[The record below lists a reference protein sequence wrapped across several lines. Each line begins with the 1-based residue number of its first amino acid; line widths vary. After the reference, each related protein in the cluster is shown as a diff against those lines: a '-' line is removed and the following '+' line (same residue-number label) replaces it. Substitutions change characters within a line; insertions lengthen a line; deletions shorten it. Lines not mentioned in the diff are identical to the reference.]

1 MEKQLIHRTYI
12 QKDDENPVWN
22 IWVEVKNHDRE
33 DPKISI
39 YCNGKE
45 GKEHI
50 LTLSVV
56 SALRLER
63 TIDEILNSLI
73 PMHDKEWELVEEE

>member
-39 YCNGKE
+39 YCNG
-45 GKEHI
+45 
-50 LTLSVV
+50 
-56 SALRLER
+56 
-63 TIDEILNSLI
+63 
-73 PMHDKEWELVEEE
+73 EE